1 MKPAVGRIVVRC
13 ARSSFPLNMTT
24 IQIESPYTQMQWQVL
39 DPERQQ
45 VIGSVAEYLSGEK
58 LPAEPT
64 DETLSESLSLLRPC
78 SGCVPEEH
86 AGEELDREIRKKF
99 AAVYWTGVE
108 LAIQELQRRGHHSG
122 QEFTLYLVIDPDHE
136 DYTYITVV
144 DPDRGRCFLHEGHKP
159 WHFHFDSL
167 ADIADAV
174 LSVRNL
180 LVNKVTDMLAKEVEI
195 IVAMDGGL
203 IQEVVDLPSHIHLT
217 VVDYDTEGVDDERLQ
232 KSPLNGQPCC
242 LNHF

>member
-1 MKPAVGRIVVRC
+1 VCPVFF
-13 ARSSFPLNMTT
+13 SLSMTT
-24 IQIESPYTQMQWQVL
+24 IESPYTQKQWQVL
-39 DPERQQ
+39 DSERQH

-58 LPAEPT
+58 LPADPT
-64 DETLSESLSLLRPC
+64 DEALSESLNLLRPC
-78 SGCVPEEH
+78 KGCVPDEY
-86 AGEELDREIRKKF
+86 AGEELNREIRKKF

-144 DPDRGRCFLHEGHKP
+144 DPERGCCFLHEGHKP

-167 ADIADAV
+167 AEIADAV

-180 LVNKVTDMLAKEVEI
+180 LVNKITDALAKEQQIFVVVE
-195 IVAMDGGL
+195 GGL
-203 IQEVVDLPSHIHLT
+203 VQEVVDLPPSTRLT
-217 VVDYDTEGVDDERLQ
+217 VIDHDIQETCGENLE
-232 KSPLNGQPCC
+232 KSPLNGQPCY
-242 LNHF
+242 LTHF